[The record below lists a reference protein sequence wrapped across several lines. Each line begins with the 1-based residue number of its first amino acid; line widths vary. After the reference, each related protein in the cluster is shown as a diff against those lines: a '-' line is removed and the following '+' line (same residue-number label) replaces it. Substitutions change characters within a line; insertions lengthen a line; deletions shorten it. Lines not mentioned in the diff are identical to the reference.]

1 MNHNNNFQN
10 DQGIFQRIVARFRTN
25 PSNGFYLWAAMWPV
39 LALVGVILLKLPMS
53 STRDTEVSLVDAI
66 FTSISAV
73 TLTGLTV
80 LDTNLVWST
89 SGLVILLGLFQ
100 LGGLGAFAGLAALL
114 LRIGQLTGL
123 RENQIR
129 RAQGLSADQ
138 DESRLSLWWIV
149 KFMLGM
155 QLTAFIL
162 IFISFSITDGQVQ
175 LNALW
180 PSAFLAISAVNSAG
194 FVYWG
199 EFSAVTD
206 NNLLMAI
213 FSFFTVIGSFGL
225 LVLHNLIGSYREVF
239 KMRLGETRSIRTYVL
254 SVRPL
259 ALREIWRRLSLDGKI
274 VFSTSLLLLTVGAL
288 WVFVR
293 EYIGNGVLSDK
304 DVFDAVFHALTESSF
319 TRSSGFST
327 IDWSAPDTGTL
338 LVVTALMFIGGASGS
353 VGGGIRLT
361 TFGLVAH
368 KFISVIR
375 GDQQQAIFGR
385 GITDHDFRIALTFL
399 TCSVIFL
406 MTMVLLISQVTT
418 ANLENVI
425 FETASAFSK
434 TGFSTGLTTELGDIG
449 KLLLATTMLVGR
461 IGPLAVLTLLAGDPD
476 RQQVAGTIRYPEES
490 VVLG

>member
-1 MNHNNNFQN
+1 MNHNNFQKN
-10 DQGIFQRIVARFRTN
+10 QGLSSRVVAAFRTN
-25 PSNGFYLWAAMWPV
+25 PSNGFYLWVAMWPV
-39 LALVGVILLKLPMS
+39 LAIIGVVLLKLPMS
-53 STRDTEVSLVDAI
+53 STGDVEISMVDAI

-80 LDTNLVWST
+80 VDTNLVWST
-89 SGLVILLGLFQ
+89 VGLMILLGLFQ
-100 LGGLGAFAGLAALL
+100 LGGLGAFAGLAAIL

-129 RAQGLSADQ
+129 RAQGLSGDQ
-138 DESRLSLWWIV
+138 DESRLSLLWIV

-155 QLTAFIL
+155 QSIAFLL
-162 IFISFSITDGQVQ
+162 IFISFSISEGRVHVS
-175 LNALW
+175 AIW
-180 PSAFLAISAVNSAG
+180 PSVFLAISAVNSAG

-199 EFSAVTD
+199 EIDSVAGSNF
-206 NNLLMAI
+206 LMAI

-225 LVLHNLIGSYREVF
+225 LVLHNLVGSYREVF
-239 KMRLGETRSIRTYVL
+239 NMQLGTARNIKSYILSMR
-254 SVRPL
+254 PQ
-259 ALREIWRRLSLDGKI
+259 ALREIWRRLSLDAKI
-274 VFSTSLLLLTVGAL
+274 VFSTSLLLLTTGTV

-293 EYIGNGVLSDK
+293 EYIGDGVLSDRGL
-304 DVFDAVFHALTESSF
+304 FDALFHALTESSF

-327 IDWSAPDTGTL
+327 IDWSTPDTGTL

-368 KFISVIR
+368 KFISVVR

-399 TCSVIFL
+399 SCSLIFL

-418 ANLENVI
+418 ANLESVI

-434 TGFSTGLTTELGDIG
+434 TGFSTGLTSELGDFG
-449 KLLLATTMLVGR
+449 KILLAITMLVGR

-476 RQQVAGTIRYPEES
+476 RQQTAGTIRYPEES

>member
-10 DQGIFQRIVARFRTN
+10 DRGISQRIVAGFRTN
-25 PSNGFYLWAAMWPV
+25 PLNGFYLWVAMWPA

-53 STRDTEVSLVDAI
+53 SRGDTEVSLVDAI
-66 FTSISAV
+66 FTSMSAV

-114 LRIGQLTGL
+114 LRMGQLTGL
-123 RENQIR
+123 RENQLR

-138 DESRLSLWWIV
+138 DESRLGLWWII

-155 QLTAFIL
+155 QLAAFVL
-162 IFISFSITDGQVQ
+162 IFISFSIADGRVQ

-180 PSAFLAISAVNSAG
+180 PSVFLAISAVNSAG

-206 NNLLMAI
+206 NNLFMAI

-225 LVLHNLIGSYREVF
+225 LVLHNLVGSYHEVF
-239 KMRLGETRSIRTYVL
+239 KMRSGATRNIRTYVL

-274 VFSTSLLLLTVGAL
+274 IFSTSLLLLTVGAL

-304 DVFDAVFHALTESSF
+304 GVFDALFHALTESSF

-327 IDWSAPDTGTL
+327 IDWSTPNTGTL
-338 LVVTALMFIGGASGS
+338 LVVTGLMFIGGASGS

-368 KFISVIR
+368 KF
-375 GDQQQAIFGR
+375 
-385 GITDHDFRIALTFL
+385 
-399 TCSVIFL
+399 
-406 MTMVLLISQVTT
+406 
-418 ANLENVI
+418 
-425 FETASAFSK
+425 
-434 TGFSTGLTTELGDIG
+434 
-449 KLLLATTMLVGR
+449 VG
-461 IGPLAVLTLLAGDPD
+461 PN
-476 RQQVAGTIRYPEES
+476 
-490 VVLG
+490 

>member
-1 MNHNNNFQN
+1 MNHNNNFEN
-10 DQGIFQRIVARFRTN
+10 DQGIFQRIVAAFRTN
-25 PSNGFYLWAAMWPV
+25 PSNGFYLWVAMWPA
-39 LALVGVILLKLPMS
+39 LALVGVVLLKLPMS
-53 STRDTEVSLVDAI
+53 STGDTEVSLVDAI

-73 TLTGLTV
+73 TLTGLAV
-80 LDTNLVWST
+80 VDTNLVWST
-89 SGLVILLGLFQ
+89 GGLLILLGLFQ
-100 LGGLGAFAGLAALL
+100 LGGLGAFTGLAALL

-129 RAQGLSADQ
+129 RAQGLSAGQ
-138 DESRLSLWWIV
+138 DESRLGLWWIL

-155 QLTAFIL
+155 QLVAFIL
-162 IFISFSITDGQVQ
+162 IFISFSIADGQVQ
-175 LNALW
+175 LSALW
-180 PSAFLAISAVNSAG
+180 PSVFLAISAVNSAG

-225 LVLHNLIGSYREVF
+225 LVLHNLLGSYREVF
-239 KMRLGETRSIRTYVL
+239 KMRLGATRSIRAYVL
-254 SVRPL
+254 SIRPQ

-274 VFSTSLLLLTVGAL
+274 IFSTSLLLLTVGAV

-293 EYIGNGVLSDK
+293 EYIGNGVLSDRG
-304 DVFDAVFHALTESSF
+304 VFDALFHAITESSF

-327 IDWSAPDTGTL
+327 IDWSTPDTGTL

-368 KFISVIR
+368 KFLSVLR

-385 GITDHDFRIALTFL
+385 GITNHDFRIALTFL
-399 TCSVIFL
+399 TCSLIFL

-418 ANLENVI
+418 ANLESVI

-434 TGFSTGLTTELGDIG
+434 TGFSTGLTAELGDIG
-449 KLLLATTMLVGR
+449 KMLLATTMLVGR
-461 IGPLAVLTLLAGDPD
+461 IGPLAALTVLAGDPD

>member
-1 MNHNNNFQN
+1 MNHNNNFQKN
-10 DQGIFQRIVARFRTN
+10 QGLVATLVAAFRTN
-25 PSNGFYLWAAMWPV
+25 PANGFYLWVAMWPV
-39 LALVGVILLKLPMS
+39 LALIGVILLKLPMS
-53 STRDTEVSLVDAI
+53 STGDIEISMVDAI

-80 LDTNLVWST
+80 VDTNLVWST
-89 SGLVILLGLFQ
+89 AGLLILLGLFQ

-129 RAQGLSADQ
+129 RAQGLSSDQ
-138 DESRLSLWWIV
+138 DESRLSLLWIV

-155 QLTAFIL
+155 QLIAFLL
-162 IFISFSITDGQVQ
+162 IFISFSISEGRVHVS
-175 LNALW
+175 AMW
-180 PSAFLAISAVNSAG
+180 PSVFLAISAVNSAG

-199 EFSAVTD
+199 EIDSVTG
-206 NNLLMAI
+206 NNFLMAI

-225 LVLHNLIGSYREVF
+225 LVLHNLVGSYREVF
-239 KMRLGETRSIRTYVL
+239 IMQLGTAKNIKSYIL
-254 SVRPL
+254 SLRAQ
-259 ALREIWRRLSLDGKI
+259 ALREIWRRLSLDAKI
-274 VFSTSLLLLTVGAL
+274 VFSTSFLLLTMGTV

-293 EYIGNGVLSDK
+293 EYIGDGVLSDRGL
-304 DVFDAVFHALTESSF
+304 FDALFHSLTESSF

-399 TCSVIFL
+399 SCSLIFL

-434 TGFSTGLTTELGDIG
+434 TGFSTGLTGELGDFG
-449 KLLLATTMLVGR
+449 KILLAITMLVGR

-476 RQQVAGTIRYPEES
+476 RQQNAGTIRYPEES

>member
-1 MNHNNNFQN
+1 MNHNNFQKN
-10 DQGIFQRIVARFRTN
+10 EGLTSRLVAAFRTN
-25 PSNGFYLWAAMWPV
+25 PSNGFYLWVAMWPV
-39 LALVGVILLKLPMS
+39 LAIIGVVLLKLPMS
-53 STRDTEVSLVDAI
+53 STGDIEISMVDAI

-80 LDTNLVWST
+80 VVTNLVWST
-89 SGLVILLGLFQ
+89 VGLMILLGLFQ
-100 LGGLGAFAGLAALL
+100 LGGLGAFAGLAAIL

-129 RAQGLSADQ
+129 RAQGLSGDQ
-138 DESRLSLWWIV
+138 DESRLSLLWIV

-155 QLTAFIL
+155 QSIAFLL
-162 IFISFSITDGQVQ
+162 IFISFSISEGRVHVS
-175 LNALW
+175 AIW
-180 PSAFLAISAVNSAG
+180 PSVFLAISAVNSAG

-199 EFSAVTD
+199 EIDSVAG
-206 NNLLMAI
+206 NNFLMAI

-225 LVLHNLIGSYREVF
+225 LVLHNLVGSYREVF
-239 KMRLGETRSIRTYVL
+239 NMQLGTARNIKSYIL
-254 SVRPL
+254 SLRHQ
-259 ALREIWRRLSLDGKI
+259 ALREIWRRLSLDAKI
-274 VFSTSLLLLTVGAL
+274 VFSTSLLLLATGTV

-293 EYIGNGVLSDK
+293 EYIGDGVLSDRGL
-304 DVFDAVFHALTESSF
+304 FDALFHALTESSF

-368 KFISVIR
+368 KFISVVR

-399 TCSVIFL
+399 SCSLIFL

-418 ANLENVI
+418 ANLESVI

-434 TGFSTGLTTELGDIG
+434 TGFSTGLTSELGDFG
-449 KLLLATTMLVGR
+449 KILLAITMLVGR

-476 RQQVAGTIRYPEES
+476 RQQTAGTIRYPEES